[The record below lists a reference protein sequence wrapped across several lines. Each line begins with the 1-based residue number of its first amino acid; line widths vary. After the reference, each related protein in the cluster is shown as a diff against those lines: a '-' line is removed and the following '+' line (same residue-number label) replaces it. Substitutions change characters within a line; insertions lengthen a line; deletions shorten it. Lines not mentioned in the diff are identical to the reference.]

1 MSFCWSL
8 RAAHSQTAAPVRRVT
23 LDELVDRAK
32 KSDRVEAARDKL
44 RGAEARR
51 DLVRAMW
58 IPQLEITATGGPG
71 PEITCLPSPEMC
83 TSTNVK
89 SVYRIG
95 DQPTFRIDGT
105 VTMPLYTF
113 GKLSHG
119 SDAADEGL
127 AAAQASVEASR
138 ADVALEVAR
147 VYYGLKLAR
156 EILIMLEEGR
166 GHVTVEID
174 RIERELDKGKTNVSE
189 YDRYRMRSL
198 LTEIDARRS
207 ETQRSVADALVAIRA
222 LCGDDAIDIDDA
234 PLAELPAVALGTGAE
249 AREMGRDKRPEHRAV
264 NAGVKAQ
271 EHLATIEELR
281 WLPDIVLRLGG
292 TVARDPGADV
302 PFNAYY
308 NNQLNVTGVWAV
320 IAMHWTLDGTRPG
333 RVREQNAELDHART
347 SERLVGLGLGWE
359 AQSAWNA
366 AQDARRRLDAVRAG
380 DAAAHSWVV
389 AVLQNTELG
398 TAEPRDLN
406 EALQAYF
413 IMHARL
419 YSAMYDWNVG
429 LHAFARATGRDWRE
443 LLPKQ

>member
-1 MSFCWSL
+1 GAERGRLRPGAPRSAKHAVASVSGQAVVDTGDPHWIIRAGDPMRILVTVLTLALSFCWSL

-138 ADVALEVAR
+138 ADVALEGAR
-147 VYYGLKLAR
+147 AYYGLKLAR

-166 GHVTVEID
+166 GHVT
-174 RIERELDKGKTNVSE
+174 R
-189 YDRYRMRSL
+189 
-198 LTEIDARRS
+198 
-207 ETQRSVADALVAIRA
+207 
-222 LCGDDAIDIDDA
+222 
-234 PLAELPAVALGTGAE
+234 
-249 AREMGRDKRPEHRAV
+249 
-264 NAGVKAQ
+264 
-271 EHLATIEELR
+271 
-281 WLPDIVLRLGG
+281 
-292 TVARDPGADV
+292 
-302 PFNAYY
+302 
-308 NNQLNVTGVWAV
+308 
-320 IAMHWTLDGTRPG
+320 
-333 RVREQNAELDHART
+333 
-347 SERLVGLGLGWE
+347 
-359 AQSAWNA
+359 
-366 AQDARRRLDAVRAG
+366 
-380 DAAAHSWVV
+380 
-389 AVLQNTELG
+389 
-398 TAEPRDLN
+398 
-406 EALQAYF
+406 
-413 IMHARL
+413 
-419 YSAMYDWNVG
+419 
-429 LHAFARATGRDWRE
+429 
-443 LLPKQ
+443 